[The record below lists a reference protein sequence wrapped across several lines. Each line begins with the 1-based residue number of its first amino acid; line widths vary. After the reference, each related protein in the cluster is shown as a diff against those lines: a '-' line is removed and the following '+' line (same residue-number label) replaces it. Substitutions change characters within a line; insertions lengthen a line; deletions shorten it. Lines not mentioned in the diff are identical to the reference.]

1 MGKRPKETFLQRR
14 HSDGQQVYETMLHTS
29 SYKRNAI
36 KTTKS
41 YHLTSV
47 RMAII
52 KKSTDNTGQRGYVGK
67 EPSYTDGRSVNWYS
81 QYREQYGSSLKSK
94 NSYHYDV
101 VIALLEKM
109 KTLIKKETCTPK
121 FIATLFTIAKTQ
133 KQPKCPSV
141 QEWIKMWYKGKKNK
155 AQEYVVHIYYRILLS
170 GKKE

>member
-14 HSDGQQVYETMLHTS
+14 HSHGQQVYEKMLHTS
-29 SYKRNAI
+29 SYERNAI

-52 KKSTDNTGQRGYVGK
+52 KKSANNKCWRGYGEK

-81 QYREQYGSSLKSK
+81 QYREQYGGSLKTK
-94 NSYHYDV
+94 ISYYYDL
-101 VIALLEKM
+101 VIALMEKM
-109 KTLIKKETCTPK
+109 KTLIQKDTCTPK

-141 QEWIKMWYKGKKNK
+141 EEWIKKMWYKEKKKQTTGICGTYIQQNIT
-155 AQEYVVHIYYRILLS
+155 QL
-170 GKKE
+170 